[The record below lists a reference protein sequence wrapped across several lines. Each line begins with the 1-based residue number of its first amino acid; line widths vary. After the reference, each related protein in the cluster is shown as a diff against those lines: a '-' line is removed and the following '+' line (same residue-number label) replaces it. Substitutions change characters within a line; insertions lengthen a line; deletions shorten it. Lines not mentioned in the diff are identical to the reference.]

1 MFLLHRPETAAA
13 PEFEVP
19 ADMAWA
25 FEGGEFVERDVTALF
40 DELMAETAT
49 GAVYDVGANCG
60 WFAVRAARAGRAV
73 RAFEPVPATA
83 EYAERNLGRIAG
95 ADVRV
100 VRAAVA
106 DAPGSATIHLY
117 SSSGNNSLHERTLP
131 PGHPLRRTGDIE
143 VSVVRL
149 DDLVGNEGFPA
160 PALIKIDVEG
170 AELAV
175 LRGAR
180 ETLARHR
187 PVMVMEWAE
196 STSRDAGHARAAIVA
211 ELRGVGYTA
220 LAITPEG
227 DHVDPDRVG
236 DECGTLVGRPA

>member
-1 MFLLHRPETAAA
+1 ML
-13 PEFEVP
+13 
-19 ADMAWA
+19 
-25 FEGGEFVERDVTALF
+25 
-40 DELMAETAT
+40 AETGT

-60 WFAVRAARAGRAV
+60 WFAVRAARAGHPV

-83 EYAERNLGRIAG
+83 VFAERNLARLAG
-95 ADVRV
+95 ADARV

-106 DAPGSATIHLY
+106 ETAGTATIHLY

-131 PGHPLRRTGDIE
+131 PGHPLSRTGALE
-143 VSVVRL
+143 VPVVRL
-149 DDLVGNEGFPA
+149 DDVVGENGFPP

-187 PVMVMEWAE
+187 PSVVMEWAE
-196 STSRDAGHARAAIVA
+196 STSRDAGHARAEIVA
-211 ELRGVGYTA
+211 ELRAAGYTA
-220 LAITPEG
+220 LAVTPDGEL
-227 DHVDPDRVG
+227 VEPDGVG

>member
-1 MFLLHRPETAAA
+1 
-13 PEFEVP
+13 
-19 ADMAWA
+19 
-25 FEGGEFVERDVTALF
+25 VERDVTALF
-40 DELMAETAT
+40 DKLMAETT

-60 WFAVRAARAGRAV
+60 WFAARAGRPV

-83 EYAERNLGRIAG
+83 DFAERNLDRIAG
-95 ADVRV
+95 ADARV

-106 DAPGSATIHLY
+106 DTAGSATIHLY
-117 SSSGNNSLHERTLP
+117 SSSGNNSMHERTLP
-131 PGHPLRRTGDIE
+131 EGHPLQRAGDIE

-149 DDLVGNEGFPA
+149 DDLVGTDGFPP

-180 ETLARHR
+180 GTLARHR
-187 PVMVMEWAE
+187 PIVVMEWAE

-211 ELRGVGYTA
+211 ELHTAGYGA
-220 LAITPEG
+220 LAVTADGEL
-227 DHVDPDRVG
+227 VDPDGVG